1 MVMVNH
7 MYGLLARCFWEY
19 LLFFLLH
26 ALINQSL
33 NIQRVRPCA
42 GRRVLGETGPKAPDQ
57 NVEQIRTSVAK
68 WTLLQSALFWSQD
81 FTRTNENRL
90 RQKMAG
96 KASAF
101 HS

>member
-1 MVMVNH
+1 MVNH

-42 GRRVLGETGPKAPDQ
+42 GRRVLGDTGLKAPDQ

-68 WTLLQSALFWSQD
+68 WTLLILLGQMKIDSDKKWQVKPLPS
-81 FTRTNENRL
+81 TPN
-90 RQKMAG
+90 
-96 KASAF
+96 
-101 HS
+101 